1 MTEEII
7 EESEDEEE
15 YDDELIPEVKI
26 IRLVSGVD
34 IVGFCFE
41 EKDSNLVTI
50 NSPMVVKLDR
60 NSGEGL
66 GLEPWLPVEILEFNM
81 CTISYSDVLTVYYP
95 RDDFIEYFV
104 GLANQINET
113 IKESNEKYEAE
124 QEAEE
129 SEIPAE
135 NLKKVLH

>member
-1 MTEEII
+1 MTEEI
-7 EESEDEEE
+7 EESDEE
-15 YDDELIPEVKI
+15 DELIPEVKI

-41 EKDSNLVTI
+41 DKEHTNLITI
-50 NSPMVVKLDR
+50 NSPMVLKLER
-60 NSGEGL
+60 GSGEGL

-113 IKESNEKYEAE
+113 IKESNEKYAAG
-124 QEAEE
+124 QEEE
-129 SEIPAE
+129 ENTAE
-135 NLKKVLH
+135 NMKKILH